1 MRMPKDMEIKRL
13 FDNFK
18 KQVNQL
24 KSKKNDLESSI
35 SKVKNDLV
43 ALQQKQFKAIGEVQ
57 TLVKKSV
64 DLREKRAKLE
74 EELKNIKEKLV
85 KLSKIPQF
93 R

>member
-1 MRMPKDMEIKRL
+1 MEIKRL